1 MEVILAIDVGTS
13 SVKVA
18 IISFKGQL
26 VKNFQTNYPTHC
38 LKPNILEQNP
48 GDWWDAVKSGI
59 YQILKEKQNT
69 KISKYSIIGIA
80 CCGHSPTLVCID
92 KQGEILRPAIIW
104 QDSRAFKEVKYIKE
118 KIKEEFYT
126 SIMTS
131 PLTPSSRIAKLIWLK
146 NNEPNTMKK
155 VYAILEP
162 KDYINYKLTG
172 EYKTSFLSGRD
183 FVDVKTGK
191 VHSKF
196 LNMLEIPESIIPKAV
211 PSYSIIGTTTKSL
224 EDEIGLPKG
233 IPVIAGEM
241 DSIASIVG
249 TGITKKNMCYN
260 ISGTSEIIG
269 ISIDQQ
275 VKLSETK
282 KLFCFTYPFYGNLQ
296 IIFEATQASGK
307 SINWFIKNIIG
318 SDKSPSKLTLTN
330 EKKDFPKINPLV
342 FLPYIEG
349 ERSPIW
355 DSRARGIFFGLNSQ
369 HTRFDFYRAI
379 LEGIGFSI
387 LQNFEILRGISD
399 KDNIPDYLRVSG
411 GGAENNHLNQI
422 KADILGKKVVKTK
435 VIESGLLGGAIL
447 AMMGLKI
454 YSFNEAVKKMV
465 HIDRTFQPNMEK
477 HHHYYSRLFL
487 IYKKLY
493 QNNLELFKELGK
505 I

>member
-1 MEVILAIDVGTS
+1 
-13 SVKVA
+13 
-18 IISFKGQL
+18 
-26 VKNFQTNYPTHC
+26 
-38 LKPNILEQNP
+38 
-48 GDWWDAVKSGI
+48 
-59 YQILKEKQNT
+59 
-69 KISKYSIIGIA
+69 
-80 CCGHSPTLVCID
+80 
-92 KQGEILRPAIIW
+92 
-104 QDSRAFKEVKYIKE
+104 
-118 KIKEEFYT
+118 
-126 SIMTS
+126 
-131 PLTPSSRIAKLIWLK
+131 
-146 NNEPNTMKK
+146 
-155 VYAILEP
+155 
-162 KDYINYKLTG
+162 
-172 EYKTSFLSGRD
+172 
-183 FVDVKTGK
+183 
-191 VHSKF
+191 
-196 LNMLEIPESIIPKAV
+196 MLEIPESIIPKAI

-241 DSIASIVG
+241 DSITSIVG

-282 KLFCFTYPFYGNLQ
+282 KLFYFTYPFYNNLQ
-296 IIFEATQASGK
+296 IIFEATQSSGK
-307 SINWFIKNIIG
+307 SIDWYIKNIIG
-318 SDKSPSKLTLTN
+318 GDKN
-330 EKKDFPKINPLV
+330 QNRMIPKNNKNAFTKIKPLV
-342 FLPYIEG
+342 FLPYVEG

-369 HTRFDFYRAI
+369 HSKFDLYRAI

-387 LQNFEILRGISD
+387 LQNFEILRIISN

-411 GGAENNHLNQI
+411 GGAGNNHLNQI
-422 KADILGKKVVKTK
+422 KADILGKE
-435 VIESGLLGGAIL
+435 VIKLMVYESGLLGAAIL

-465 HIDRTFQPNMEK
+465 HIDRIFQPNMEK

-493 QNNLELFKELGK
+493 QNNIELFKELGG

>member
-1 MEVILAIDVGTS
+1 MEVILTIDIGTS

-18 IISFKGQL
+18 IINFKGQL
-26 VKNFQTNYPTHC
+26 VKNFQTNYSTHY
-38 LKPNILEQNP
+38 LNPNSLEQDP
-48 GDWWDAVKSGI
+48 EDWWHAVKSGI
-59 YQILKEKQNT
+59 HQILKEKQNI
-69 KISKYSIIGIA
+69 KIPKYSIIGIA
-80 CCGHSPTLVCID
+80 CCGHSPTLVCVD

-104 QDSRAFKEVKYIKE
+104 QDSRAVKEVEYIKDRVND
-118 KIKEEFYT
+118 KFHKP
-126 SIMTS
+126 IMNS
-131 PLTPSSRIAKLIWLK
+131 PLTPSSRIAKLLWLK
-146 NNEPNTMKK
+146 NNEPDIMKK
-155 VYAILEP
+155 VYALLEP
-162 KDYINYKLTG
+162 KDYINLRLTE
-172 EYKTSFLSGRD
+172 EYNTSFLSGRNLIEI
-183 FVDVKTGK
+183 KTGK

-196 LNMLEIPESIIPKAV
+196 LNMLEIPESIVPKAV

-241 DSIASIVG
+241 DSITSIVG

-275 VKLSETK
+275 VKLPETK
-282 KLFCFTYPFYGNLQ
+282 KLFYFAYPFYNNLQ

-318 SDKSPSKLTLTN
+318 SDKSPNKLMLTN
-330 EKKDFPKINPLV
+330 EKNNFLKMNPLI

-369 HTRFDFYRAI
+369 HSKFDLYRAI

-387 LQNFEILRGISD
+387 LQNFEILRIISN
-399 KDNIPDYLRVSG
+399 KDDIPDYLRVSG
-411 GGAENNHLNQI
+411 GGAENNYLNQI
-422 KADILGKKVVKTK
+422 KADILGKKVVTTK
-435 VIESGLLGGAIL
+435 FCESGLLGGAIL
-447 AMMGLKI
+447 AMIGLGI
-454 YSFNEAVKKMV
+454 YSFDNAVKKMV
-465 HIDRTFQPNMEK
+465 HTDKIFQPNMEK
-477 HHHYYSRLFL
+477 HHRYYLRLFP

-493 QNNLELFKELGK
+493 QNNIELFKELGG

>member
-1 MEVILAIDVGTS
+1 MEVILAIDIGTS

-18 IISFKGQL
+18 IINFKGQL
-26 VKNFQTNYPTHC
+26 VENFQTNYPTHC

-48 GDWWDAVKSGI
+48 EDWWDAVKSGI
-59 YQILKEKQNT
+59 YQILKEKQNI

-80 CCGHSPTLVCID
+80 CCGHSPTLVCVD

-118 KIKEEFYT
+118 RLKEEFYT
-126 SIMTS
+126 SIMIS
-131 PLTPSSRIAKLIWLK
+131 PLTPSSRIAKLLWLK

-155 VYAILEP
+155 VYALLEP
-162 KDYINYKLTG
+162 KDYINFKLTG

-196 LNMLEIPESIIPKAV
+196 LNMLEIPESIIPKAI
-211 PSYSIIGTTTKSL
+211 PSYSIIGTTAKSL

-241 DSIASIVG
+241 DSITSIVG
-249 TGITKKNMCYN
+249 SGITKKNMCYN

-269 ISIDQQ
+269 ISIDQH

-282 KLFCFTYPFYGNLQ
+282 KLFCFTYPFYNNLQ

-318 SDKSPSKLTLTN
+318 SDKSPSKLALTN
-330 EKKDFPKINPLV
+330 EKNDFPKMNPLI

-355 DSRARGIFFGLNSQ
+355 DTSARGIFFGLNSQ
-369 HTRFDFYRAI
+369 HTRFDLYRAI

-387 LQNFEILRGISD
+387 LQNFEILQSISN

-411 GGAENNHLNQI
+411 GGAENNLLNQI
-422 KADILGKKVVKTK
+422 KADILGKEVTK
-435 VIESGLLGGAIL
+435 LMVYESGLLGGAIL

-465 HIDRTFQPNMEK
+465 HVDRIFQPNMEK

-493 QNNLELFKELGK
+493 QNNIELFKELGG